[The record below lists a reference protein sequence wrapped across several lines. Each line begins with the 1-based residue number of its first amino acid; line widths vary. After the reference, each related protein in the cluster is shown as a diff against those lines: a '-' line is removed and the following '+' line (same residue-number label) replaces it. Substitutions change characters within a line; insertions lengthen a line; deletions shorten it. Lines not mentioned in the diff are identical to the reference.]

1 MKARDQHG
9 RHRNTSE
16 EVIQRSMRME
26 KSGAQEI
33 ELIGLIRVIVP
44 RMCRE
49 IGGKQTN
56 GNDEQ
61 SLD

>member
-1 MKARDQHG
+1 MQARNQYG
-9 RHRNTSE
+9 RYGNPSE
-16 EVIQRSMRME
+16 EIIQRTMRME

-33 ELIGLIRVIVP
+33 ELVSLIRMVVTWM
-44 RMCRE
+44 RRQ

-61 SLD
+61 SQD